1 MALIRKFPL
10 DPGLNFIGQR
20 NIFLAIAALITV
32 ASVAITIVQ
41 GLNFGVDFRGG
52 LLLEARL
59 AQPADLGE
67 LRNRLGDLGLGDVTL
82 QQFGEPTDV
91 LINLS
96 NSAEDEAGQHA
107 AVEAITAALGEGT
120 EIRRQEYV
128 GPKVGDEL
136 KVDGALATL
145 LAMLGIAIYVW
156 FRFEWQFRSE
166 EHTSELQSLMRI
178 SYAVFCLKKNKQ
190 Q

>member
-1 MALIRKFPL
+1 MRISDWSSDVCSSDL
-10 DPGLNFIGQR
+10 
-20 NIFLAIAALITV
+20 ALITV

-59 AQPADLGE
+59 ARPADLGE

-96 NSAEDEAGQHA
+96 NSAEAEAGPHTA
-107 AVEAITAALGEGT
+107 GAAITAALGPGKGL
-120 EIRRQEYV
+120 RRQEYV
-128 GPKVGDEL
+128 GARG
-136 KVDGALATL
+136 G
-145 LAMLGIAIYVW
+145 
-156 FRFEWQFRSE
+156 
-166 EHTSELQSLMRI
+166 
-178 SYAVFCLKKNKQ
+178 
-190 Q
+190 

>member
-59 AQPADLGE
+59 AQPADLGA
-67 LRNRLGDLGLGDVTL
+67 LRNRLGDLGLGHVTP
-82 QQFGEPTDV
+82 QQYREPTDV

-96 NSAEDEAGQHA
+96 DSAEAKAGQTA
-107 AVEAITAALGEGT
+107 DAEANPPAL
-120 EIRRQEYV
+120 
-128 GPKVGDEL
+128 
-136 KVDGALATL
+136 
-145 LAMLGIAIYVW
+145 
-156 FRFEWQFRSE
+156 
-166 EHTSELQSLMRI
+166 
-178 SYAVFCLKKNKQ
+178 
-190 Q
+190 